1 MKKLIL
7 LFSHKLTPV
16 QEEDAYNSLGVSSF
30 VSLPNELQELWS
42 NVPSELES
50 VDHYLM
56 PLKEYCITEVKTDD
70 VVLVQ
75 GDFGATCHL
84 VQHVQSLGANAVYA
98 TTKRDVVEVESG
110 DKIIKKSVF
119 EHVRFRA
126 YG

>member
-1 MKKLIL
+1 MKKLFL
-7 LFSHKLTPV
+7 FFSHKLTIA
-16 QEEDAYNSLGVSSF
+16 QEEDARKCLGVERF
-30 VSLPNELQELWS
+30 VSLPTELQDLWS

-50 VDHYLM
+50 VDDYLI
-56 PLKEYCITEVKTDD
+56 PLKEYCIAEVKTDD

-84 VQHVQSLGANAVYA
+84 VQHVQSLGAKAVYA

-119 EHVRFRA
+119 EHVRFREYA
-126 YG
+126 